1 MIFFGVFQPTLVI
14 EKQRLATQ
22 EIPKKS
28 KNAKKSSNNFPA
40 NPHFSA

>member
-22 EIPKKS
+22 EIQ
-28 KNAKKSSNNFPA
+28 KNAKKREKIIK
-40 NPHFSA
+40 